1 MDMYPI
7 FLLYGIFI
15 FSSIFLVWI
24 LIAIITDFIFLC
36 FPKVDSKVLSKRIV
50 ITSAKFPYLNDV
62 HELFIKYQY
71 EFEGVI
77 YTSTLLNAFG
87 GVRSFG
93 ENGVRKAVANSITSE
108 YRIAVYVC
116 PFYPKLAYA
125 LPFGWSKVLVLPIVA
140 VVLALFLSSS
150 NKLNVF

>member
-1 MDMYPI
+1 MAMYPI

-15 FSSIFLVWI
+15 FSAIFLVWI
-24 LIAIITDFIFLC
+24 LIAIITDFIFLS
-36 FPKVDSKVLSKRIV
+36 FPKVDSKVLSKRVV
-50 ITSAKFPYLNDV
+50 ITSAKFSYLDDV

-93 ENGVRKAVANSITSE
+93 ENGVRKAVANSITAE
-108 YRIAVYVC
+108 DRIAVYVC

-125 LPFGWSKVLVLPIVA
+125 LPFGWSKFLVLPIIA
-140 VVLALFLSSS
+140 VILALFLSSS
-150 NKLNVF
+150 NKLNIF

>member
-1 MDMYPI
+1 MAMYPI

-15 FSSIFLVWI
+15 FSAIFLVWI
-24 LIAIITDFIFLC
+24 LIAIIADFIFLY

-50 ITSAKFPYLNDV
+50 ITSAKFSYLDDV

-71 EFEGVI
+71 EFEGGI

-93 ENGVRKAVANSITSE
+93 KNGVRKVVAKSITSE
-108 YRIAVYVC
+108 DRITVYVC
-116 PFYPKLAYA
+116 PFYPKLACA
-125 LPFGWSKVLVLPIVA
+125 LPFGWSKVLVLPIIA
-140 VVLALFLSSS
+140 MVLALFLFSG
-150 NKLNVF
+150 NKLNIL

>member
-15 FSSIFLVWI
+15 FSSIFLVWS

-50 ITSAKFPYLNDV
+50 ITSARVTYLGDV

-71 EFEGVI
+71 EFEGVT

-93 ENGVRKAVANSITSE
+93 ENGVRKAVAKSITSE
-108 YRIAVYVC
+108 GRTAVYVC

-125 LPFGWSKVLVLPIVA
+125 LPFGWSKVLVLSIIA
-140 VVLALFLSSS
+140 VVLALFLSSG
-150 NKLNVF
+150 NKLDIF

>member
-1 MDMYPI
+1 MAMYPI

-15 FSSIFLVWI
+15 FSAIFLVFI
-24 LIAIITDFIFLC
+24 LIAITTDLIFLC
-36 FPKVDSKVLSKRIV
+36 FPKVDSEVLSKRIV
-50 ITSAKFPYLNDV
+50 ITSAKSSYLVDV

-93 ENGVRKAVANSITSE
+93 ENGVRKAVAKSITSQDK
-108 YRIAVYVC
+108 IAVYVC
-116 PFYPKLAYA
+116 PFYPRLAYA
-125 LPFGWSKVLVLPIVA
+125 LPFGWNKILVLPIIA
-140 VVLALFLSSS
+140 VVLALFLFSG
-150 NKLNVF
+150 NKLDIF